1 MCFHLC
7 LQSNLEIENQ
17 IDINMFIKITPTN
30 IQMEKDLKTFAIYSL
45 VFYVTNL

>member
-7 LQSNLEIENQ
+7 LQSKLEIENQ
-17 IDINMFIKITPTN
+17 IDINVFIKITPTN
-30 IQMEKDLKTFAIYSL
+30 IQTEKDLKTFAIYSL